1 MCTYSKAVTC
11 LTAASLWV
19 IGFWLKQICLFA
31 IFAQP
36 KANFNFCRYAVN
48 HMQLLQKLVG
58 GIIDRGCVCMAQ
70 YVTKSSLDGLHANK
84 NIT

>member
-48 HMQLLQKLVG
+48 HMQLLHINMCLRTRKHCNTAQMWEG
-58 GIIDRGCVCMAQ
+58 G
-70 YVTKSSLDGLHANK
+70 LF
-84 NIT
+84 